1 MKLHRPLTLT
11 IILVCIIALLI
22 VPGACGRSRGGY
34 EESGSNDQ
42 QPAPQ
47 GEHSSLSVGSSSES
61 QTATLTMASPER
73 FVPVIQEAARLLNE
87 SLYQDS
93 GNHFHLELST
103 YNDEDYAVH
112 RQRFNTMFMAGE
124 GYDLFIVDRH
134 PLWNYASNGMLANIY
149 DMIDNDPSVNR
160 NDFFTNVLEAFEYQ
174 GQLISIPI
182 KFGFTYVGINSTL
195 PQVFV
200 DRFAQYE
207 TISYESLLNLYHD
220 LKLTH
225 PGEYDHLI
233 FAAGGLL
240 SSHRL
245 FEFAINDYIN
255 IDTRTANITDTQF
268 VDFLEA
274 FRLAENH
281 IGNNIDN
288 IIALGGM
295 NPVKPRHITDNR
307 TNYVVFNTVS
317 SSLNPWE
324 ALFDLDD
331 PPFINYIPATDSKG
345 RLMID
350 NSDGFHASANQSI
363 AVSAGADQALA
374 WELIKGIIAFVSG
387 TEIRHSVSTLR
398 YFIGPYT
405 LMTSIKTENFA
416 EYAERSFERVFDRQT
431 DLLPY
436 VGQRRP
442 GAREQQVSNAIARLE
457 RYNAMPIV
465 QRPYLPPMWDI
476 LRDLLDGVITPQ
488 DAAQQFQNF
497 ISLWLIE

>member
-1 MKLHRPLTLT
+1 MKLYKPLTST
-11 IILVCIIALLI
+11 IILMYTVFVLTILS
-22 VPGACGRSRGGY
+22 ACGCGGRH
-34 EESGSNDQ
+34 EESNSSGQ
-42 QPAPQ
+42 QPSQ
-47 GEHSSLSVGSSSES
+47 GEYVSISVDSTSES
-61 QTATLTMASPER
+61 QTVTLSMASPEH
-73 FVPVIQEAARLLNE
+73 FAPVIQEAARLLNE
-87 SLYQDS
+87 SLYQGS

-103 YNDEDYAVH
+103 YNADDRDVH

-149 DMIDNDPSVNR
+149 DMIDQDPSINR

-182 KFGFTYVGINSTL
+182 KFGFTYVGINYTL
-195 PQVFV
+195 PQVFI

-207 TISYESLLNLYHD
+207 TISYESLLNLYLD

-225 PGEYDHLI
+225 PGEFDHLI
-233 FAAGGLL
+233 FAMLSLL
-240 SSHRL
+240 SGHIL
-245 FEFAINDYIN
+245 FDFAINDYIDSN
-255 IDTRTANITDTQF
+255 TRVADITDIQF
-268 VDFLEA
+268 VDFLET
-274 FRLAENH
+274 FRFVENNTR
-281 IGNNIDN
+281 NNNEN
-288 IIALGGM
+288 IFALGGM
-295 NPVKPRHITDNR
+295 NPVKPRYITDNR

-317 SSLNPWE
+317 SSLHPWE
-324 ALFDLDD
+324 ALFDLND

-363 AVSAGADQALA
+363 AVSAGADQVLA
-374 WELIKGIIAFVSG
+374 WELIKSIIAFVSG
-387 TEIRHSVSTLR
+387 AEIRHSISNHLHNH
-398 YFIGPYT
+398 IGPHS
-405 LMTSIKTENFA
+405 LMTSIRTENFV
-416 EYAERSFERVFDRQT
+416 EYAERSFERVFDTQA

-465 QRPYLPPMWDI
+465 QRPYLPSMWDI
-476 LRDLLDGVITPQ
+476 QRDLLDGIITPQ
-488 DAAQQFQNF
+488 DAAQQLQNF